1 MRLYCGNRNQAFCLA
16 LYLTGVHIRGELQH
30 VGHTGGQKIKCRPI
44 RTREIGGVRLQ
55 VELCVTITRLL
66 LRNVHQ
72 RLNRVLLL
80 NLIHGVIIALLFF
93 III

>member
-1 MRLYCGNRNQAFCLA
+1 MTIGNSILPRLIFTWRAFSKRVTA
-16 LYLTGVHIRGELQH
+16 RWSRGWE
-30 VGHTGGQKIKCRPI
+30 KIKCRPI